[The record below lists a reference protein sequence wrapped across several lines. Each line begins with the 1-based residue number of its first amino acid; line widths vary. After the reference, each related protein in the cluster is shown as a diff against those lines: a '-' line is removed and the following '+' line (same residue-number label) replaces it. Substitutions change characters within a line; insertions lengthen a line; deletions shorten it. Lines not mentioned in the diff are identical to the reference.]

1 MSSLDKILGIK
12 TVFRIGSSYAV
23 VLDKKWCVLNKVVVQ
38 DRIIEFDRGSKMTV
52 QKYSDYVRDAM
63 INKKVQKS
71 ERLKL
76 P

>member
-38 DRIIEFDRGSKMTV
+38 DRIIEFDRGSKNIQTMLEM
-52 QKYSDYVRDAM
+52 Q
-63 INKKVQKS
+63 
-71 ERLKL
+71 
-76 P
+76 